1 MVKPVILLID
11 DDKAMLN
18 GLMHQLRVPF
28 RGEYTIEAVQSI
40 GEARMVLTMLYE
52 QNIPVK
58 LIISD
63 WLMPPDRT
71 NNLLVEI
78 SEKYPEILL
87 VMLSGFADEAAVEH
101 AKQHAGL
108 KAFIKK
114 PWDEEDLV
122 RELKSLLSVNERV

>member
-18 GLMHQLRVPF
+18 SLMDQLRAPF
-28 RGEYTIEAVQSI
+28 KSEYTLEAVQSI
-40 GEARMVLTMLYE
+40 QEARMVLAMLYE
-52 QNIPVK
+52 QGIPVK
-58 LIISD
+58 LIVSD

-78 SEKYPEILL
+78 CQNHPEILL
-87 VMLSGFADEAAVEH
+87 VMLSGFADAAAVEH
-101 AKQHAGL
+101 AKKFAGL

-122 RELKSLLSVNERV
+122 RELKALLSVKERV

>member
-1 MVKPVILLID
+1 MIKPVILLID

-18 GLMHQLRVPF
+18 SLIDQLRAPF
-28 RGEYTIEAVQSI
+28 KSEYTIEAVQSI
-40 GEARMVLTMLYE
+40 GEARAVLAMLYE
-52 QNIPVK
+52 QGIPVR

-78 SEKYPEILL
+78 SETYPEIVL
-87 VMLSGFADEAAVEH
+87 VMLSGFADAAAVEH
-101 AKQHAGL
+101 AKQYAGL

-114 PWDEEDLV
+114 PWEEEELV
-122 RELKSLLSVNERV
+122 RELKSLLSVKERV